1 MKGKLIVIEGAC
13 DGIGKTTQYKLLKKY
28 LEDSQIEKFF
38 RGIVEYE
45 DYFLKEYISKKNFEQ
60 AKKDDVIK
68 DNPPTIYKIYAEI
81 YKYEQLPITKNQLNK
96 KLSKIKDQRNE
107 IVHGQIISKDLQY
120 VAEKAIEEFENI
132 VKIENE

>member
-1 MKGKLIVIEGAC
+1 M
-13 DGIGKTTQYKLLKKY
+13 
-28 LEDSQIEKFF
+28 
-38 RGIVEYE
+38 
-45 DYFLKEYISKKNFEQ
+45 
-60 AKKDDVIK
+60 
-68 DNPPTIYKIYAEI
+68 
-81 YKYEQLPITKNQLNK
+81 PITKNQLNK